1 MNYLAYDGPSGFF
14 NSTRLAFSQQ
24 IWVGVTSSGHFK
36 KGYGLHGILYGGPG
50 NLSDGGAG
58 LKYQWGPAVSKG
70 DVVGL
75 LLDLSDKSKLNV
87 CGKFFEVV

>member
-1 MNYLAYDGPSGFF
+1 MMGPLAFID
-14 NSTRLAFSQQ
+14 STRLAMPMQ
-24 IWVGVTSSGHFK
+24 IWVGMTSPGHFK
-36 KGYGLHGILYGGPG
+36 KGYGLHGILFGGPG

-75 LLDLSDKSKLNV
+75 LLDLSDTSKL
-87 CGKFFEVV
+87 VV